1 MVFVTA
7 SLEPMGLKRLVRDIR
22 LLDRILG
29 VGEKRIHDSEL
40 LAQKK
45 LREILA

>member
-29 VGEKRIHDSEL
+29 VGEKRIHDSERGNM
-40 LAQKK
+40 KK
-45 LREILA
+45 LRQRLV